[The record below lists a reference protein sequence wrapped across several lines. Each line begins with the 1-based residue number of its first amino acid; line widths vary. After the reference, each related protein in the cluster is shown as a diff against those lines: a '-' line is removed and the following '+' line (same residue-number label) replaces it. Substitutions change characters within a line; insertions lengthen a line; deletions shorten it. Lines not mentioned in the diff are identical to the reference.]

1 VIQFKSKNKG
11 EWIFMKS
18 KHTSPLVITV
28 PMLLMLLFLSACGGN
43 TNTPASNAPAEILL
57 GASIPKSGPLA
68 GFGLYEEWGYT
79 TAINEVNATGGLY
92 LSQYHSKVPVRLI
105 TYDDESRSEQAAA
118 NVQRLIKQDKVTAL
132 LGSATPP
139 LVIPG
144 AMAAENAHVP
154 MVTGIAPIRAFLAAR
169 PKWNYAW
176 DIFFDELDM
185 TKLQFQTMNMVR
197 SNRKVALFTDTE
209 QDGVVMGG
217 LWEKNAPNYGYD
229 IVYHAKFA
237 VGTTNYKNFIQQA
250 QAAQAQIV
258 IGQMVTPDAIA
269 LWQQM
274 QALNY
279 RPASAFLEKGAE
291 PVEWTSALHTSAQGV
306 MVAGYWYP
314 TLAYPGSRDLRQRFE
329 LDTGLTYSQH
339 IADTYAAAQILM
351 DAIVRAGTLN
361 TEAVNDAIGK
371 TNKTY
376 VVGPVN
382 FAKGVG
388 GHTSTLASF
397 MVQWQHGQTQIVY
410 PPKLATAK
418 LIYPLAPLN

>member
-1 VIQFKSKNKG
+1 
-11 EWIFMKS
+11 M
-18 KHTSPLVITV
+18 KHTHTALSAVTV
-28 PMLLMLLFLSACGGN
+28 PMLLILLFLSACAGN
-43 TNTPASNAPAEILL
+43 DTPAANAPTEIVL

-68 GFGLYEEWGYT
+68 AFGLYEEWGYT
-79 TAINEVNATGGLY
+79 TAINDVNAAGGLY
-92 LSQYHSKVPVRLI
+92 LSQYHTKVPVRLV
-105 TYDDESRSEQAAA
+105 TYDDASVSEQAAK
-118 NVQRLIKQDKVTAL
+118 NTQRLISQDKVTAL

-144 AMAAENAHVP
+144 AMVAENAHIP

-185 TKLQFQTMNMVR
+185 TKLQFQTMNMVN
-197 SNRKVALFTDTE
+197 SNRKVALFTDNE

-217 LWEKNAPNYGYD
+217 LWEQNAPKYGYT
-229 IVYHAKFA
+229 IAYHAKFP
-237 VGTTNYKNFIQQA
+237 VGTTNYSDYIRQA
-250 QAAQAQIV
+250 QNAQAQIV
-258 IGQMVTPDAIA
+258 IAQTVTPDAIA

-274 QALNY
+274 QKLNY
-279 RPASAFLEKGAE
+279 RPSAAFLEKGAE
-291 PVEWTSALHTSAQGV
+291 PVEWTSALHTAAQGV

-314 TLAYPGSRDLRQRFE
+314 TLSYPGTRELRQRFE

-339 IADTYAAAQILM
+339 IADTYASAQILM

-361 TEAVNDAIGK
+361 PEAINNAIGK

-382 FAKGVG
+382 FAKGLG

-418 LIYPLAPLN
+418 LIYPLPPL